1 MAPTFWRLALVIT
14 LSAALGACSSDG
26 DDAPG
31 TGSPGPSKNPFVGTW
46 HCAAQTNS
54 GSAVDTTLKFS
65 ENADGSLSSTFTLS
79 AWSCNLSWTASN
91 DTATAAAN
99 QLCTGER
106 TSMTV
111 NSSTFELD
119 GSTGNWNADVVV
131 HGINVNPDGSETP
144 IDVAGSV
151 SATCTRS

>member
-1 MAPTFWRLALVIT
+1 MTISALSTALA
-14 LSAALGACSSDG
+14 ACSDDG

-31 TGSPGPSKNPFVGTW
+31 TGSPQTSKNPFVGTW
-46 HCAAQTNS
+46 NCAAQTNS

-65 ENADGSLSSTFTLS
+65 ENADGGLSSTFALS
-79 AWSCNLSWTASN
+79 AWSCNLSWTASG

-106 TSMTV
+106 TSMSV
-111 NSSTFELD
+111 NSSTFVLD
-119 GSTGNWNADVVV
+119 GNTGNWNAEVVV
-131 HGINVNPDGSETP
+131 HGINVNADGSETP
-144 IDVAGSV
+144 IDIAGSV